1 MRNDNENEKWE
12 IRNDNEN
19 EKREMKNEIWETRN
33 ANKVMN

>member
-1 MRNDNENEKWE
+1 MRNDNDNEKWE

-19 EKREMKNEIWETRN
+19 EKWEKKNEKRETRN

>member
-19 EKREMKNEIWETRN
+19 EKREMKNEIREMRN

>member
-19 EKREMKNEIWETRN
+19 EKREMKNEIRETRN

>member
-1 MRNDNENEKWE
+1 MRNDNDNEKWE

-19 EKREMKNEIWETRN
+19 EKWEMKNEKRETRN